1 MERLIVRRP
10 TGDDVTLALKDLVT
24 LRTAPPLVVSLALLI
39 VLTGNLVLAVLGVL
53 LTSYV
58 HALWARLVVPTEP

>member
-10 TGDDVTLALKDLVT
+10 TGDDATLAAKDLVT
-24 LRTAPPLVVSLALLI
+24 LRTSPPFLFSLALLV
-39 VLTGNLVLAVLGVL
+39 VLTGNLVLAVFSVL